1 MVFLTVW
8 VYIGLTFREVDVQR
22 LDGKKVSAVIRE
34 QIAEQVK
41 KLNQPPG
48 LGVILVGE
56 DPASQVYV
64 RNKFKACE
72 AVGMKSIEVKMPASI
87 SPEDL
92 KSAIND
98 MNENP
103 EVTAYLVQLPLPKGF
118 DTKEVTSW
126 IAPHKDADG
135 LTVESLGLLFAG
147 TPKAIPCTPHGVMK
161 ILEHYNIPVEGK
173 KAVVIGRSQIVGYPM
188 AHLLVDAN
196 ATVTICHSRT
206 QDLYSHTREADIVV
220 VAAGKPKF
228 IGKDAFKKGAVVVDV
243 GIHRM
248 DNGKLCGDVDP
259 EDLEGHVE
267 ALTPVPGGVGPM
279 TITMLLQNTL
289 NLAQGKG

>member
-1 MVFLTVW
+1 M
-8 VYIGLTFREVDVQR
+8 QR
-22 LDGKKVSAVIRE
+22 LSGKEVSAVIRE
-34 QIAEQVK
+34 QIKEQVE
-41 KLNQPPG
+41 KLDQPPG

-72 AVGMKSIEVKMPASI
+72 AVGMRSIETKMPASI
-87 SPEDL
+87 SPDDL
-92 KSAIND
+92 KAAITD

-103 EVTAYLVQLPLPKGF
+103 DVTAYLVQLPLPRGF
-118 DTKEVTSW
+118 DTQQVMSW

-135 LTVESLGLLFAG
+135 LTVQSLGHLFAG
-147 TPKAIPCTPHGVMK
+147 TPTAIPCTPHGVMK
-161 ILEHYNIPVEGK
+161 ILEHYKIPVEGK
-173 KAVVIGRSQIVGYPM
+173 RAVVIGRSQIVGYPM

-206 QDLYSHTREADIVV
+206 KDLFDHTREADIVV

-228 IGKDAFKKGAVVVDV
+228 IGKSAFKKGAVIVDV

-248 DNGKLCGDVDP
+248 DNGKLCGDVNP
-259 EDLEGHVE
+259 EDLEGHIE

-289 NLAQGKG
+289 RLASL